1 MIMIGILILLLLIV
15 LYIFSQNRE
24 HFERSHELIG
34 PKRASVYDP
43 TYRPRKCRRKKPII
57 PGQSE
62 ITQGPTS
69 FQPPEDDGTH
79 RSDTATTQ
87 FSIYFYKPFATL
99 PFPTSPP
106 PQPYLN
112 DFKPFQR

>member
-1 MIMIGILILLLLIV
+1 MYWILVLLFLIV
-15 LYIFSQNRE
+15 MFVFSQQKE
-24 HFERSHELIG
+24 HYEGRHEIIG
-34 PKRASVYDP
+34 PTRASLYDP
-43 TYRPRKCRRKKPII
+43 TYRPRRCRR
-57 PGQSE
+57 PGQSQ
-62 ITQGPTS
+62 ITDGPKS

-79 RSDTATTQ
+79 RSDIATQQ

-106 PQPYLN
+106 PQPFLN

>member
-1 MIMIGILILLLLIV
+1 MYWVVILLFLIILLL
-15 LYIFSQNRE
+15 FSQQKE
-24 HFERSHELIG
+24 HFESRDIIG
-34 PKRASVYDP
+34 PTPASIYDP
-43 TYRPRKCRRKKPII
+43 AYRPRRCRRKRPIL
-57 PGQSE
+57 PGQSQV
-62 ITQGPTS
+62 TDGPSS
-69 FQPPEDDGTH
+69 FQPPEDNGTH
-79 RSDTATTQ
+79 SSDTATTQ

>member
-1 MIMIGILILLLLIV
+1 MFLIILYV
-15 LYIFSQNRE
+15 FSQQKEHYEGGRE
-24 HFERSHELIG
+24 IIG
-34 PKRASVYDP
+34 PTPASLYDP
-43 TYRPRKCRRKKPII
+43 TYRPRRCRRKKPII
-57 PGQSE
+57 PGQSQ
-62 ITQGPTS
+62 ITEGPTS

-79 RSDTATTQ
+79 RSDIATQQ